1 MDDWMSGT
9 RNQNLILCVSCQY
22 LWLFTD
28 PCLRH
33 ENKAFPKRRKETK
46 FHTPPE
52 KSIHI
57 NSFYLFW
64 RKRLTDRIGSFL
76 LSSDHTPSFINGW
89 CKSQYLDRTKV
100 FQRNN
105 NLWDF
110 FFFQTAC
117 TNNDPSLSF
126 LIGLQMIFD
135 DDCT

>member
-22 LWLFTD
+22 VWLLTD

-76 LSSDHTPSFINGW
+76 LSSDHTPSFINSW

-100 FQRNN
+100 FQHNN
-105 NLWDF
+105 NLWD